1 MKNKTIHSVKTVFAT
16 AMALLVGMTASAQDR
31 SESKNET
38 TMKAIELNAAEFRK
52 QIYDYEK
59 NPTAWKY
66 EGDLPAVID
75 FYATWCGPCKAL
87 APVMEE
93 LAKEYDGKIRV
104 YKIDVDQEEELAAVF
119 GIRSIPTLLWIPAK
133 GQPTLTQGAM
143 PKPELR
149 KMIDGVLLGGE

>member
-75 FYATWCGPCKAL
+75 FYATWCGPCKML
-87 APVMEE
+87 APIMEE
-93 LAKEYDGKIRV
+93 LS
-104 YKIDVDQEEELAAVF
+104 EEMAGQVEFYNADTDENMDLALANKVT
-119 GIRSIPTLLWIPAK
+119 SIPALFLLRDGQIVDRMIGFQSKQALKNWI
-133 GQPTLTQGAM
+133 GGTQ
-143 PKPELR
+143 
-149 KMIDGVLLGGE
+149 

>member
-75 FYATWCGPCKAL
+75 FYATWCGPCKKI
-87 APVMEE
+87 AP
-93 LAKEYDGKIRV
+93 I
-104 YKIDVDQEEELAAVF
+104 IEELAAEFDGKIAVGKCDVDENDEIAAQY
-119 GIRSIPTLLWIPAK
+119 GIRNIPTVLFIKDGQVVDKHVGAAPKSLFDEKFKALL
-133 GQPTLTQGAM
+133 
-143 PKPELR
+143 
-149 KMIDGVLLGGE
+149 